1 MFVSVAVD
9 GYSTWK
15 EKAAELTFCKVTV
28 SDVLEKNATPEERAA
43 QIDIADWLVGRMG
56 KN

>member
-9 GYSTWK
+9 SYTTWK

-43 QIDIADWLVGRMG
+43 QIDIADWLVGRMV